1 MSWSRIVAW
10 SVLLQSPLRGQ
21 SAGRPREGGRCPLD
35 PCCPGFSPAARERG
49 EEEAV
54 QLPSVLLA
62 PLPGNCPPMSAPCSG
77 GGPFLHSPSGRMR
90 NGGPAK
96 ATPHDGFNDYDFL
109 MWGLFSGAAD
119 PVPSAVSFFREL
131 LERKICILLM
141 LEYEQECV
149 VYIHRHRCAHR
160 CEPGCVGCACAHV
173 HPGVEF
179 KTIAVLFPSQSS
191 FSK

>member
-109 MWGLFSGAAD
+109 MWGTALGRVWNEITYSCLLVYLAVAFLENSFIFTLNDGLFIC
-119 PVPSAVSFFREL
+119 
-131 LERKICILLM
+131 ER
-141 LEYEQECV
+141 
-149 VYIHRHRCAHR
+149 
-160 CEPGCVGCACAHV
+160 
-173 HPGVEF
+173 
-179 KTIAVLFPSQSS
+179 T
-191 FSK
+191 

>member
-1 MSWSRIVAW
+1 MAW

-21 SAGRPREGGRCPLD
+21 SAGQPREGGRCPLD
-35 PCCPGFSPAARERG
+35 PRCPGFAPAAREWG
-49 EEEAV
+49 KEEAV

-62 PLPGNCPPMSAPCSG
+62 PLPGNCPPMPAPCSG

-96 ATPHDGFNDYDFL
+96 ATPHDGFSDHDFL
-109 MWGLFSGAAD
+109 MWGLLSGVAD
-119 PVPSAVSFFREL
+119 PVPSAVSFLREL
-131 LERKICILLM
+131 LEGKIRILLM
-141 LEYEQECV
+141 LDYEQECV
-149 VYIHRHRCAHR
+149 VYIYRHRCADR
-160 CEPGCVGCACAHV
+160 CEPGCVWCACARV

-179 KTIAVLFPSQSS
+179 KTIEVLFPSQSS